1 MSDQF
6 RTGLSDVR
14 VAINLLETC
23 LANNGETW
31 AEKDRTNCEIALT
44 NLRFIVE
51 EDENGRED

>member
-1 MSDQF
+1 M
-6 RTGLSDVR
+6 R
-14 VAINLLETC
+14 VAINLLETT

-31 AEKDRTNCEIALT
+31 AEKDRTNCTVAIT

>member
-1 MSDQF
+1 M
-6 RTGLSDVR
+6 R

-31 AEKDRTNCEIALT
+31 AEKDRTNCMIALT